1 MSDFED
7 IFEFD
12 DDEPVAPIRPIR
24 PDLDE
29 GDDVEDFDGEDFGTD
44 VDAEILLQRALDLVE
59 QSRSIPLSSTVMVPK
74 HEIVELLDDALAA
87 LPEDLKRARWL
98 LRDQDLFIEEKK
110 READQMLEEAR
121 VRVQQMAAKE
131 EVVRQARLQAAKI
144 LEEAN
149 DEARR
154 RRHELDDYC
163 DFKLGEMELVV
174 DRLLKTVVA
183 GRNRLKPIVEAGQ
196 TPLAGSEADEDSDG
210 SGFFDNDD
218 L

>member
-1 MSDFED
+1 MSDFD
-7 IFEFD
+7 DLFEF

-29 GDDVEDFDGEDFGTD
+29 GDDQEDFDAEDFGGD
-44 VDAEILLQRALDLVE
+44 VDSEILLQRALDLVE
-59 QSRSIPLSSTVMVPK
+59 QSRSIPLSSTVMVPRQDLL
-74 HEIVELLDDALAA
+74 ELLEDALAA

-98 LRDQDLFIEEKK
+98 LRDQDIFIEEKR

-154 RRHELDDYC
+154 RRHEVDDYC
-163 DFKLGEMELVV
+163 DVKLGEMERVV
-174 DRLLKTVVA
+174 DRIMKTVVA

-196 TPLAGSEADEDSDG
+196 APLAGSEADGDTDG